1 MTPNLHESREV
12 VKYIPK
18 ALDGFVAVSDKG
30 CRDTEDAMNTD
41 TAIDYAAIDNEID
54 ALFAGIVRAD
64 VGAPTA
70 PTAHPV
76 PTTTAA
82 KSGFAVSVDGVD
94 FDTGLVADD
103 VRQTVELAAIYAA
116 IPNSSSD
123 ERDATEVTIEPPDDG
138 VIGVW
143 TVRVVSGHEA
153 YDLEECWGVMVRRP
167 VWSVDIDETID
178 VDVRLVTEVA

>member
-1 MTPNLHESREV
+1 
-12 VKYIPK
+12 
-18 ALDGFVAVSDKG
+18 
-30 CRDTEDAMNTD
+30 MNTD
-41 TAIDYAAIDNEID
+41 TDINYTAIDNEID

-76 PTTTAA
+76 PTTAA

-123 ERDATEVTIEPPDDG
+123 EREAAEVTVEPPNDG

-143 TVRVVSGHEA
+143 TVRVVSGHES

-167 VWSVDIDETID
+167 VWSVDVDETID
-178 VDVRLVTEVA
+178 VEVRLVAEVA